1 MITENSAKSFSDRT
15 MEHYMNKHQ
24 RQNRDPDEIEFEKNQ
39 KQFTFKPS
47 IGTSKPQYSP
57 NRIEKYIKSDN
68 GPEPVL
74 MSRFHGQRNPN
85 SARQNT
91 LQDNA
96 APFRYEQK
104 NKTNGKKPNQPQQ
117 TKPSGEGHD
126 QSSPRSVDSMDQP
139 TDTNYNY

>member
-1 MITENSAKSFSDRT
+1 MSTLSKNGWKKRKLAVLTNFWLNWHIFDL
-15 MEHYMNKHQ
+15 
-24 RQNRDPDEIEFEKNQ
+24 IWCFNQ

-47 IGTSKPQYSP
+47 ISSSKPQYSP

-74 MSRFHGQRNPN
+74 MSRFHGQRNLN
-85 SARQNT
+85 FARQNT
-91 LQDNA
+91 LQDGA

-117 TKPSGEGHD
+117 TKPRGEGHD